1 MELRRSHRIR
11 VSDYTENRTG
21 QSTGHE
27 ENDNDNDDDYN
38 EERVVVQKYK
48 SRKRPSAKLPEVES
62 IDTLISAK
70 RQRSQFV
77 DKSDQL
83 QLLFAQLNDAPATD
97 DEEDGKSLSSEEESI
112 KPELRERQDLLDSD
126 HSDNDSEVGIGD
138 ILAST
143 AQVLDEER
151 HERLKEVFTD
161 SPAQYDNKTEYRF
174 FRRRCKLPDPLWVD
188 DNYPLLQDTTRQREN
203 SIFEFS
209 SSASGRKFMLSSGCL
224 RAWYRREWPP
234 HHLYQWLF
242 QVVAFEEDQLVAH
255 HAYETLN
262 ALWKNLGPEPAA
274 YIPSDELGSKRNTNR
289 HVEMDEFI
297 YVLKN
302 YGAVKSEMAKEDGE
316 IPRSSNNPLL
326 FLEDWS
332 DQPGEQ
338 RIPVIQ
344 LSYILRLFGYSVR
357 TWPEA
362 YQQVGIGYII
372 RLLLQISLD
381 RSIGNI
387 VRRDLQDGI
396 ESCLSVLDKATWKN
410 ELLQLA
416 ADLCSRFTSITLQC
430 QLIHALKPTYARSVY
445 LRRMIGLTAIMYEN
459 RHVFHPPPP
468 PSSSS
473 LPTQETTMTNT
484 SNSNTP
490 NGTCSDNSSGSSSYE
505 TAPTGLTRTDSYMSV
520 STMHSDTVDAMSIAG
535 TPIADREMED
545 VNEQQQQQQQQ
556 EEEEEYPLPR
566 VEPENIL
573 EQLLRVIENPASAF
587 QQRDHDDYDELL
599 AQIQLV
605 DAAIGGRELEMLREQ
620 PTIKEIIRHLQVMN
634 RRIGG
639 RSTGV
644 LPRIRASAA
653 VQRVWNRLAYATGR
667 ESAGGM
673 DEA

>member
-1 MELRRSHRIR
+1 MSMELRRSHRIR
-11 VSDYTENRTG
+11 DTE
-21 QSTGHE
+21 HE
-27 ENDNDNDDDYN
+27 EKHHGHNSSS
-38 EERVVVQKYK
+38 EEEEEQERVVVTYK
-48 SRKRPSAKLPEVES
+48 SRKRPNAKLPEVDS
-62 IDTLISAK
+62 IDKLISAK

-83 QLLFAQLNDAPATD
+83 QMLFAQLDQAPATD
-97 DEEDGKSLSSEEESI
+97 DEDDGKSCSSQEESI

-126 HSDNDSEVGIGD
+126 HSDNDSQVGVGD

-151 HERLKEVFTD
+151 HERLKEVFND
-161 SPAQYDNKTEYRF
+161 SPAQNDNTTKYRF

-209 SSASGRKFMLSSGCL
+209 SSAAGRKFMLSSGCL
-224 RAWYRREWPP
+224 RAWYRRDWPP

-242 QVVAFEEDQLVAH
+242 QIVAFEEDPLVAH

-274 YIPSDELGSKRNTNR
+274 YTPINELGSKRNINR
-289 HVEMDEFI
+289 YIEMDEFI

-302 YGAVKSEMAKEDGE
+302 YGAVKLEMAKQDGE
-316 IPRSSNNPLL
+316 IPQSSNNPLL

-338 RIPVIQ
+338 RIPVVQ

-357 TWPEA
+357 TWPAA
-362 YQQVGIGYII
+362 YHQVGIVYII
-372 RLLLQISLD
+372 RLLLQISVD
-381 RSIGNI
+381 QSIGDI

-396 ESCLSVLDKATWKN
+396 ESCLSVLDKSTWKN

-416 ADLCSRFTSITLQC
+416 ADLCSRFTSITHQC
-430 QLIHALKPTYARSVY
+430 RLIHALKPTYARSIY
-445 LRRMIGLTAIMYEN
+445 LRRIIGLTATMYAN
-459 RHVFHPPPP
+459 RHVFL
-468 PSSSS
+468 PSPS
-473 LPTQETTMTNT
+473 LSIQETTTTTTTTTTN
-484 SNSNTP
+484 NNTP
-490 NGTCSDNSSGSSSYE
+490 NGSCSDSSAASSYQ
-505 TAPTGLTRTDSYMSV
+505 TAPTGLVRTESYMSI
-520 STMHSDTVDAMSIAG
+520 STTHSDTVDAMSIAG
-535 TPIADREMED
+535 TPNADREMED
-545 VNEQQQQQQQQ
+545 VNSTSN
-556 EEEEEYPLPR
+556 EYPVPP

-573 EQLLRVIENPASAF
+573 EQLLRVMEHPKSAF

-620 PTIKEIIRHLQVMN
+620 QTVKEIIRHLQVMN

-639 RSTGV
+639 RSTGI

-673 DEA
+673 DEEA